1 MHGQSASFTNSSRA
15 PPTIIIGIS
24 PRMPMLVCPVIM
36 MIKEMIIGP
45 RIEENLENTEKKPK
59 YSLLSSLSGIR
70 RVK

>member
-1 MHGQSASFTNSSRA
+1 
-15 PPTIIIGIS
+15 
-24 PRMPMLVCPVIM
+24 MLVCPVIM